1 MASAPGFESS
11 RSPIAAAATATPSR
25 RPFIESW
32 FSKLK
37 ERLIWRSEFETL
49 DQARAAIGAYVE
61 RYHHRPHQ
69 FLGYRSP
76 KEVRQT
82 WEDARETEALRNQA
96 A

>member
-1 MASAPGFESS
+1 M
-11 RSPIAAAATATPSR
+11 
-25 RPFIESW
+25 
-32 FSKLK
+32 
-37 ERLIWRSEFETL
+37 
-49 DQARAAIGAYVE
+49 GAYVE

-69 FLGYRSP
+69 FLAYRTP